1 MRGLKKYP
9 YSIIGGVIMRN
20 TWMACSTAF
29 LAVGS
34 IALPLLAAAGSG
46 SAARPRTT
54 PPIGTQ
60 LAELKGVDTVPNDA
74 FANSVAISGTTAIVG
89 SLYYAAGAGRAYVF
103 TETVGVWHQLAELK
117 GFDTIGTDNFGSS
130 VAISGT
136 TAMVGARGHAA
147 RAGRV
152 YVFTET
158 AGHWHQVA
166 ELKGSDTV
174 AGDGFGSVA
183 ISGTTAIV
191 GAPGYFRP
199 NRAGRAYVFT
209 ETAGHWHQVA
219 ELKGSFPTP
228 SRYDYFGSSVAISG
242 STAIV
247 GSPGYS
253 EGAGSAY
260 VFAETAGAWRQ
271 VAWLAASRTVFRSDS
286 SFGQAV
292 AISGSTALVG
302 APGDRTR
309 ADRAYVFTETKGVW
323 HQVGWLKGSDTLAGD
338 LCGSSVTMSGTTAT
352 VGAPRHAV
360 GGRTYVFRE
369 TADSWKQVGELKAS
383 DTFPGDSLGGSAS
396 ISGSIAIVGANGRAY
411 VFEA

>member
-89 SLYYAAGAGRAYVF
+89 SLYY
-103 TETVGVWHQLAELK
+103 
-117 GFDTIGTDNFGSS
+117 
-130 VAISGT
+130 
-136 TAMVGARGHAA
+136 AA